1 MYPETW
7 KIIKSGNSFYYKDEK
22 TMIKL
27 NTKHVYSKG
36 MRENVC
42 LAIKV
47 ALDLKIDKK
56 IIQKKVYQNCFLK
69 VVSYLKKVK
78 NKKKLQKMSRLWSM
92 ELTHALG

>member
-7 KIIKSGNSFYYKDEK
+7 KIIKSGNSFYYKDKE

-27 NTKHVYSKG
+27 NTKHVHSKG

-47 ALDLKIDKK
+47 ALDLKIDKG
-56 IIQKKVYQNCFLK
+56 IQKLYPRFLLK
-69 VVSYLKKVK
+69 VAF
-78 NKKKLQKMSRLWSM
+78 NI
-92 ELTHALG
+92 

>member
-7 KIIKSGNSFYYKDEK
+7 KIIKSGNSFYYKDKK

-27 NTKHVYSKG
+27 NTKHVHSKG

-47 ALDLKIDKK
+47 ALDLKIDRK
-56 IIQKKVYQNCFLK
+56 IIQKTLPTLSFEGRFQ
-69 VVSYLKKVK
+69 YLNKGKIK
-78 NKKKLQKMSRLWSM
+78 NETFTSM
-92 ELTHALG
+92 KP